1 MNKIQ
6 LNNYIRGICNQI
18 PVVHSF
24 YTNDVYECWNAEEVK
39 YGSVSFVITDASVG
53 ENTTTWTAM
62 LYFADRLM
70 EDGKNRDEIQTDAV
84 NVINSLMNTIY
95 SDDTILTLNYPT
107 QITLFEQKFMDYL
120 AGGYAT
126 VQIGTDNS
134 VDCGYGYVSIG
145 EGCAGK
151 INELTQEIVRLEGE
165 LVQSAKEYE
174 EFIKELNNNHQLIVD
189 GLEETIN
196 EKEDEIEDLNETI
209 EQLREGGIDFSS
221 IGYDENEN
229 KLANEGFKNDLKRS
243 QELLEYWESGNR
255 NTDGFKDVVYAPMW
269 NMVTHWAPSKS
280 LIFTDCKELQYVPLY
295 DFSTTTDV
303 RNLFS
308 GCSVLKEIPKFDT
321 SNVTNMNN
329 MFYNCL
335 SLTSIPLLDT
345 SKVTSMNNMF
355 YDCKALTTI
364 PPIDTSK
371 VTNMNN
377 MFYGCYSLTTIP
389 PIDTSKVTNMTA
401 MFSSCSKLESLPLLD
416 FSSYDR
422 NKTTNFGAFFGYSNI
437 TTLTDLGGFKNFC
450 QNWTGSG
457 SLKYTPNLTVQ
468 SLLNVFNTIG
478 DVNDLGGRKLEIGT
492 TNLNK
497 LTDDQKQIAINK
509 GWTLS

>member
-95 SDDTILTLNYPT
+95 SDDTILTLNYPA

-120 AGGYAT
+120 AGGYT
-126 VQIGTDNS
+126 TLQIGTDNS
-134 VDCGYGYVSIG
+134 VDCGYGYVSSG

-221 IGYDENEN
+221 IGYDESEN
-229 KLANEGFKNDLKRS
+229 KLANESFKNDLKLS
-243 QELLEYWESGNR
+243 QELLEYWEAAPNHISYD
-255 NTDGFKDVVYAPMW
+255 TIGFKDVVYAPYFEFRAY
-269 NMVTHWAPSKS
+269 NNVVKIES
-280 LIFTDCKELQYVPLY
+280 IFRDCVRLQYIPLY
-295 DFSTTTDV
+295 
-303 RNLFS
+303 
-308 GCSVLKEIPKFDT
+308 
-321 SNVTNMNN
+321 
-329 MFYNCL
+329 
-335 SLTSIPLLDT
+335 DT
-345 SKVTSMNNMF
+345 SKVTSIMDRMF
-355 YDCKALTTI
+355 YNCSSLTAI
-364 PPIDTSK
+364 PLINTSK
-371 VTNMNN
+371 VTSMDS

-389 PIDTSKVTNMTA
+389 PIDTSNVTNMYNMFYGCRSLTTIPPIDTSKVTSMTS
-401 MFSSCSKLESLPLLD
+401 MFSGCSKLESLPLLD
-416 FSSYDR
+416 FSGYDR
-422 NKTTNFGAFFGYSNI
+422 NKTTNFGAFFGYANI

-457 SLKYTPNLTVQ
+457 TLRYLPNLTVQ